1 MDITPKSITIRDL
14 TEGFKDSGVGG
25 VTSMNGTLDI
35 RPAYQREFVYKDHQR
50 DMVIDTVLKGR
61 PLNVMYWAVRDDGT
75 YEVMDGQQ
83 RTISICQYVDSAF
96 SIDPDGSGN
105 VRQFSNLTG
114 DLRDRILDY
123 ELMIYV
129 CEGTDSEKL
138 DWFRTI
144 NIAGEKL
151 TDQELRNAVYTGP
164 WLSSAKAW
172 FSKTGGPAADIGNG
186 YVKGVPNRQ
195 ELLERALTWAAR
207 KDALPSI
214 EAYMAKHQHDA
225 NANALTEYYE
235 SVLRWA
241 KNTFPVRRKELS
253 RVDWAA
259 LYDAR
264 DPNVVLDADALEKRV
279 AELMSDEDVS
289 AKHGIYPYVLG
300 GKESLLSIRAFT
312 PNQKREAY
320 ERQQGIC
327 PVCGKHFELEEMQAD
342 HITPW
347 SKGGRT
353 VAENCKML
361 CADDNRK
368 KSNV

>member
-1 MDITPKSITIRDL
+1 SSRPGARAPRHARRRSGGPLGLRGARRRQEAPGAPLLLLVHEPRHRPSPPGRPALHPLRRQPGALPDLLRLPRHRGAARQRDPTRLRRRDGRPGDLPRPPRPRPVRDRGAGPLHRARGQQRQALPAQPERSRALRPHHHPACQGHHREGDPLTMDITPKNITIRDL

-123 ELMIYV
+123 ELMVYI
-129 CEGTDSEKL
+129 CNGTDSEKL

-151 TDQELRNAVYTGP
+151 TAQELRNAVYTGP

-172 FSKTGGPAADIGNG
+172 FSKT
-186 YVKGVPNRQ
+186 
-195 ELLERALTWAAR
+195 
-207 KDALPSI
+207 
-214 EAYMAKHQHDA
+214 
-225 NANALTEYYE
+225 
-235 SVLRWA
+235 
-241 KNTFPVRRKELS
+241 
-253 RVDWAA
+253 
-259 LYDAR
+259 
-264 DPNVVLDADALEKRV
+264 
-279 AELMSDEDVS
+279 
-289 AKHGIYPYVLG
+289 
-300 GKESLLSIRAFT
+300 
-312 PNQKREAY
+312 
-320 ERQQGIC
+320 
-327 PVCGKHFELEEMQAD
+327 
-342 HITPW
+342 
-347 SKGGRT
+347 
-353 VAENCKML
+353 
-361 CADDNRK
+361 
-368 KSNV
+368 